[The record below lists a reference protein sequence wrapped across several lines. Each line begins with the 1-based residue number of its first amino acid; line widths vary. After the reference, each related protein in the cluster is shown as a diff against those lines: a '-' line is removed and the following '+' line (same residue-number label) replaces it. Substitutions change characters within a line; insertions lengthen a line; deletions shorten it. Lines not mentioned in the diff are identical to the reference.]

1 MRNNEKT
8 KATIKK
14 TKLLTTLGI
23 ASIFAAV
30 VGYGVQD
37 VTNKAPAFESREDL
51 ARRTL
56 IAEGYE
62 NIELQ
67 GISIVNNCPE
77 GTRGAIDFTA
87 RNKASENNDQ
97 GTVCLTGRTALVV
110 KN

>member
-1 MRNNEKT
+1 MHNPQKI
-8 KATIKK
+8 KATTKK

-23 ASIFAAV
+23 ASVFAAV
-30 VGYGVQD
+30 VGYGVHD
-37 VTNKAPAFESREDL
+37 VTNKAPAFESREDM

-56 IAEGYE
+56 ITQGYE

-67 GISIVNNCPE
+67 GISITNNCPE
-77 GTRGAIDFTA
+77 GTRGGIDFTA
-87 RNKASENNDQ
+87 RNKANEENEQ